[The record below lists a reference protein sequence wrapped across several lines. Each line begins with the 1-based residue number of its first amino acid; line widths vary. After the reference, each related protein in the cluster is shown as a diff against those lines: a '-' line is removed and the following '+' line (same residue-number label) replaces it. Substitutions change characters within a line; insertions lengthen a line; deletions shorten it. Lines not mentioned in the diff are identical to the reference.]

1 MVFCA
6 KREIEISANE
16 LVICMFISLYT
27 TCRRYETRNKKNR
40 KRKLQINKYLSIR
53 KLERRGVDFCLFK
66 SVFVRRTKQRNLSR
80 LYDHVARNRRNV
92 SDDRRVKID
101 ERNDKI
107 TRSRVA
113 RYRLKFHIW
122 VSRGTEGRTP
132 ILICIRRYICNGRAG
147 YARIVH
153 AFA

>member
-1 MVFCA
+1 MNSLFVCLYCTRRA
-6 KREIEISANE
+6 DDTKRE
-16 LVICMFISLYT
+16 T
-27 TCRRYETRNKKNR
+27 KKTVNR

-53 KLERRGVDFCLFK
+53 KLERRSVDFCLFK

-80 LYDHVARNRRNV
+80 LYDRRNV

-107 TRSRVA
+107 ARSRVA

>member
-40 KRKLQINKYLSIR
+40 KGKLQINKYLSIR

-80 LYDHVARNRRNV
+80 LYDHVARKRRNV

-107 TRSRVA
+107 SRVA

>member
-27 TCRRYETRNKKNR
+27 TCRRYETRNKKNW

-80 LYDHVARNRRNV
+80 LYDHVARKRRNV

>member
-80 LYDHVARNRRNV
+80 LYDRRNV

-107 TRSRVA
+107 TRSWVV

>member
-107 TRSRVA
+107 ARSRVA

>member
-92 SDDRRVKID
+92 SDHRCVKID

-107 TRSRVA
+107 ARSRVA

>member
-1 MVFCA
+1 MNSLFVCLYHCTRRA
-6 KREIEISANE
+6 DDMKRE
-16 LVICMFISLYT
+16 T
-27 TCRRYETRNKKNR
+27 KKTVSR

-80 LYDHVARNRRNV
+80 LYDHVARKRRNV

>member
-80 LYDHVARNRRNV
+80 LYDHVARKRRNV

-107 TRSRVA
+107 ARSRVA

>member
-80 LYDHVARNRRNV
+80 LYDHVARKRRNV
-92 SDDRRVKID
+92 SDHRRVKID

-107 TRSRVA
+107 ARSRVA

>member
-80 LYDHVARNRRNV
+80 LYDHVARKRRNV
-92 SDDRRVKID
+92 SDHRRVKID

-107 TRSRVA
+107 TRSWVV

>member
-53 KLERRGVDFCLFK
+53 KLERRSVDFCLFK

-80 LYDHVARNRRNV
+80 LYDHVARKRRNV

-132 ILICIRRYICNGRAG
+132 ILICIRRYIYNGRAG

>member
-80 LYDHVARNRRNV
+80 LYDHVARKRRNV

>member
-92 SDDRRVKID
+92 SDHRRVKID

-107 TRSRVA
+107 ARSRVA

>member
-92 SDDRRVKID
+92 SDYRRVKID

-107 TRSRVA
+107 ARSRVA

>member
-80 LYDHVARNRRNV
+80 LYDHVARKRRNV
-92 SDDRRVKID
+92 SDDRCVKID